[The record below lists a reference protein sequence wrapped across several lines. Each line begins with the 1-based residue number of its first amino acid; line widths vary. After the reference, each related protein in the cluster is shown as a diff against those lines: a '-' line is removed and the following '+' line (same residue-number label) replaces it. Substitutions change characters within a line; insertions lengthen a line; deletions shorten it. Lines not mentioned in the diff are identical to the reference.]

1 MKRVIETIFAL
12 VVVLVASVSISF
24 GYSKPNT
31 YNEDS
36 ETIVFK
42 EEYLYSPHGWII
54 RKAIDLLRLDGY
66 GQQADIAER
75 YLLPMLLGVTFNDVW
90 GDADL
95 AGASILD
102 YYVPNAPD
110 DHFGFGAGF
119 LSWDGLSISPYK
131 NNTASFKTHRFY
143 GYENAAEHAQFRYD
157 YAKRIYRGNWGTDPR
172 DKMAGWVVDTFFGQ
186 DDPQDGKW
194 AEGAGQ
200 IDAQTSFGGEGANQQ
215 TPASMLLDLLQSH
228 TTHQDVFPEKGS
240 EDENALST
248 IYVPMQDVFNHAP
261 EWIQHRFPGDDA
273 ADIEAYMGYDGHEHA
288 VYANWTLD
296 AGGDC
301 HDGHECAA
309 PMIVRLPVNSKAHA
323 FFQLGWAL
331 HFLEDQTTPVHTTN
345 DSLTTFLVHNNIE
358 KRADEVLAGT
368 VLYNNNLVVR
378 DALPALGLSDFQGL
392 YSFPPSGFPSTPSR
406 AACPGLATDSA
417 QYFKPRW
424 YKETDPVTMATISPA
439 SQPGEGVAH
448 AYARGTAEIT
458 NNFMP
463 YIQCIVTA
471 IDRDWNKVGFF
482 TAFGLDLGIK
492 SAAGLIRDFI
502 ETVNQAP
509 PTVTIVQPAA
519 TSYPHSATLTL
530 NYSAT
535 DDLSAIKSVTPTLD
549 GATTVAGHGL
559 ASGQAINLLTELTLG
574 NHTFTVTAVDN
585 ADNSAS
591 SSVTFSIIVTPDSI
605 KDDVTRFASLG
616 LIKNKGMANSLLTK
630 LNAAADARAR
640 GHCQTAAN
648 DYQSF
653 INELE
658 DQLGKG
664 VDAGA
669 AQIMIADA
677 QYLMAHCP

>member
-1 MKRVIETIFAL
+1 MMKRMIETIFAL

-31 YNEDS
+31 YNED
-36 ETIVFK
+36 TQKIVFK
-42 EEYLYSPHGWII
+42 EQYLSSPHGWII
-54 RKAIDLLRLDGY
+54 SKAIDLLRLDGY
-66 GQQADIAER
+66 GQQADIAEK

-102 YYVPNAPD
+102 YYVPQAPND
-110 DHFGFGAGF
+110 NFGFGAGF
-119 LSWDGLSISPYK
+119 LSWDSFSLSPYK
-131 NNTASFKTHRFY
+131 NNTASFKSSPFY

-157 YAKRIYRGNWGTDPR
+157 YAKRIYRGHHGDDFR
-172 DKMAGWVVDTFFGQ
+172 DKMAGWVVDTVLGQ
-186 DDPQDGKW
+186 DDPQDGKY
-194 AEGAGQ
+194 AVGSDQINAQKRFGAG
-200 IDAQTSFGGEGANQQ
+200 Q
-215 TPASMLLDLLQSH
+215 TPASALLDLLQNH

-248 IYVPMQDVFNHAP
+248 IYVPTQEVFDQAP
-261 EWIQHRFPGDDA
+261 EWFDEHFGSAD
-273 ADIEAYMGYDGHEHA
+273 DIEAYNGYDGDEHA

-296 AGGDC
+296 AGGEC
-301 HDGHECAA
+301 SDGHECAA
-309 PMIVRLPVNSKAHA
+309 PMIVRLPRNSKAHA

-331 HFLEDQTTPVHTTN
+331 HLLEDQTTPVHTTN
-345 DSLTTFLVHNNIE
+345 DSLTTFLVHNNTE

-368 VLYNNNLVVR
+368 VRYNNLVVR
-378 DALPALGLSDFQGL
+378 DQLPALSLSDFQGL
-392 YSFPPSGFPSTPSR
+392 YSFPPSGFPPLR

-424 YKETDPVTMATISPA
+424 YTETDPATMARISPA

-448 AYARGTAEIT
+448 AYVRDTAEIT
-458 NNFMP
+458 NTFMP
-463 YIQCIVTA
+463 YIECTA
-471 IDRDWNKVGFF
+471 TGIDRDWNKVGYF

-492 SAAGLIRDFI
+492 SAAGLIRQFI
-502 ETVNQAP
+502 EEVDRVP

-535 DDLSAIKSVTPTLD
+535 DDLSRSLKSVTPTLD

-559 ASGQAINLLTELTLG
+559 ESGQAINLLTELTLG
-574 NHTFTVTAVDN
+574 DHTFTVTAVDT
-585 ADNSAS
+585 ADNSTTK
-591 SSVTFSIIVTPDSI
+591 SVTFSINVTPDSI
-605 KDDVTRFASLG
+605 KDDVTRFFSLG
-616 LIKNKGMANSLLTK
+616 LIKNQGLANSLLAK

-648 DYQSF
+648 DYQAF
-653 INELE
+653 INELMA
-658 DQLGKG
+658 QLGKG